1 MCPCWWKHIHLLQMW
16 HEIWQKPRPWRAKMC
31 PCWWKLIHLLKT
43 WQEIQQKRR
52 PWSEKMCLYHLGRE
66 TGIRPYGTVN
76 RMWMLTS
83 TSGVYKV
90 ILCEKQSARHIQEI
104 LNRLQS
110 YSLVQCLCY
119 WKHIQRLKMWQE
131 FSQNNRPGRAEKCP
145 SWRKP
150 IHLHSGHWTKMQ
162 TLRSINVHM
171 LVKTHSPGPN
181 LTRNLTIL
189 DIY

>member
-1 MCPCWWKHIHLLQMW
+1 MVI
-16 HEIWQKPRPWRAKMC
+16 
-31 PCWWKLIHLLKT
+31 
-43 WQEIQQKRR
+43 
-52 PWSEKMCLYHLGRE
+52 
-66 TGIRPYGTVN
+66 

-83 TSGVYKV
+83 ISGVYEV
-90 ILCEKQSARHIQEI
+90 ILCEKKSARHIQEI

-131 FSQNNRPGRAEKCP
+131 FSQNNRPGRAQMCP

-162 TLRSINVHM
+162 TLKSINVHM

-181 LTRNLTIL
+181 LTRNLTKSLTFISTTL
-189 DIY
+189 HMIVEKTFTCSKCDKNFPKNTYRSWWIKISPSTKCEKKFDKKADIE